1 MISFVVMT
9 LTQRC
14 TMPSKRFIGIDPG
27 SKGCVACIEGDTIS
41 FYPLTGNV
49 STYQDCIDIL
59 SAIGTSTYVAV
70 EDVHGLPG
78 QSCTANTTFMKL
90 AGMAELVGWYI
101 STAGYM
107 KVSPV
112 TWKKHFGLTS
122 KGLSKTERKH
132 LSIDLAKKL
141 YPSVADQ
148 LTASRDGWAE
158 ALLIAR
164 YYQDVLYQQ
173 ELQ

>member
-1 MISFVVMT
+1 MA
-9 LTQRC
+9 
-14 TMPSKRFIGIDPG
+14 RFIGIDPG
-27 SKGCVACIEGDTIS
+27 SKGCVAVINGKHINFFDLDKEL
-41 FYPLTGNV
+41 LTYEN
-49 STYQDCIDIL
+49 ILDIL
-59 SAIGTSTYVAV
+59 GDDENKFNTFVSV
-70 EDVHGLPG
+70 EDVHGIPG

-90 AGMAELVGWYI
+90 AGYAELTGWCL
-101 STAGYM
+101 STAGFM
-107 KVSPV
+107 KVSPTV
-112 TWKKHFGLTS
+112 WKKHFNLIS

-132 LSIDLAKKL
+132 LSIELVKKL

-148 LTASRDGWAE
+148 ITASKDGRAE

>member
-1 MISFVVMT
+1 MQI
-9 LTQRC
+9 R
-14 TMPSKRFIGIDPG
+14 RFIGIDPG
-27 SKGCVACIEGDTIS
+27 SKGCVACIYEDGIVS

-49 STYQDCIDIL
+49 STYQDCIDIM
-59 SAIGTSTYVAV
+59 SQNNISTYVAV

-90 AGMAELVGWYI
+90 AGMAELVGWCL
-101 STAGYM
+101 STAGYI

-122 KGLSKTERKH
+122 KGLTKTERKH

-141 YPSVADQ
+141 YPAVANQ
-148 LTASRDGWAE
+148 MTASRDGWAE

-164 YYQDVLYQQ
+164 YYQDVLS
-173 ELQ
+173 EPKLQ

>member
-1 MISFVVMT
+1 MT
-9 LTQRC
+9 
-14 TMPSKRFIGIDPG
+14 KRFIGIDPG
-27 SKGCVACIEGDTIS
+27 SKGCVACLYEDGEVT
-41 FYPLTGNV
+41 FYPLTGCV
-49 STYQDCIDIL
+49 STYQDCIDIMQQY
-59 SAIGTSTYVAV
+59 SISTYVAV

-90 AGMAELVGWYI
+90 AGMAELVGWYL

-107 KVSPV
+107 KVSPI

-141 YPSVADQ
+141 YPAVAER

-164 YYQDVLYQQ
+164 YYKDVLYQQ

>member
-1 MISFVVMT
+1 
-9 LTQRC
+9 
-14 TMPSKRFIGIDPG
+14 MPARRFIGIDPG
-27 SKGCVACIEGDTIS
+27 SKGCVACLYEDGVVT
-41 FYPLTGNV
+41 FYPLTGDV
-49 STYQDCIDIL
+49 GTYQDCIDIMQQY
-59 SAIGTSTYVAV
+59 SISTYVAV

-90 AGMAELVGWYI
+90 AGMAELVGWYL

-141 YPSVADQ
+141 YPAVAEQ

-164 YYQDVLYQQ
+164 YYQDVLHQQ